1 MRHGVTGFQ
10 GDGGGE
16 RGLANQQRAKPSKL
30 PILWGFNTLG
40 VIIQDDDD
48 DGEEI
53 DDGGCC
59 LDDEVMIR
67 VMIVI

>member
-1 MRHGVTGFQ
+1 MGAVFECMGA
-10 GDGGGE
+10 GE
-16 RGLANQQRAKPSKL
+16 PAVCEASKL

-53 DDGGCC
+53 DDGGCG
-59 LDDEVMIR
+59 LDDEMMIR